1 MATVYA
7 NTSDGSQTCPL
18 QTSWNDAHDH
28 VGQGNPNTTAGEHSS
43 NGIRY
48 EYVTARGAPR
58 YYLCRSFFDFDTS
71 GISSA
76 PSAATFKLKAYSQN
90 NASPGIVAKSGH
102 DPSTTS
108 DDWFSTWNTG
118 QSVTLSGWGA
128 SDITAYSSS
137 TAINSVGSYT
147 DFTLN
152 SDALS
157 DMASLS
163 TFKICVLHNNDY
175 NDVAPTSGIPR
186 TGFYFANATDAAD
199 RPYIDYTAATV
210 STTDNAT
217 FFGSNF

>member
-7 NTSDGSQTCPL
+7 NTSDGSQTSPL
-18 QTSWNDAHDH
+18 RTSWNDAHDH
-28 VGQGNPNTTAGEHSS
+28 VGQGNPSTTAATLSS

-48 EYVTARGAPR
+48 EYVTARGAAK
-58 YYLCRSFFDFDTS
+58 YYLCRSFFDFNTS

-76 PSAATFKLKAYSQN
+76 PSSATFKLKAYNQN
-90 NASPGIVAKSGH
+90 NASPCIIAKSGH
-102 DPSTTS
+102 NPSAPLT
-108 DDWFSTWNTG
+108 DWFSTWITG
-118 QSVTLSGWGA
+118 QGVTLSGWGA

-163 TFKICVLHNNDY
+163 TFKICVLHSSDY
-175 NDVAPTSGIPR
+175 NDVAPTSGTPR
-186 TGFYFANATDAAD
+186 TGFYFRNTTDAAN